1 MFPNHRFVVAST
13 IRLVAGGA
21 AALGLAA
28 LVASATAGATTTDDV
43 FIAQMSAVGVTF
55 SSPQTAVKDA
65 HLVCNELAAGRT
77 GTDIAIDVVKQTDL
91 SPKQAAIFV
100 VNATQTYCP
109 QYGGVSA

>member
-1 MFPNHRFVVAST
+1 MFSNHRLVVASA
-13 IRLVAGGA
+13 VGA

-28 LVASATAGATTTDDV
+28 LAASGTAGANTTDDV

-65 HLVCNELAAGRT
+65 HLVCKQLAAGST
-77 GTDIAIDVVKQTDL
+77 GTDIANDVVKQTDL

>member
-1 MFPNHRFVVAST
+1 MFSNHRFAVAST
-13 IRLVAGGA
+13 VGVVVGG

-28 LVASATAGATTTDDV
+28 LGASGTAGANTTDDV

-65 HLVCNELAAGRT
+65 HLVCKELAGGST
-77 GTDIAIDVVKQTDL
+77 GTEIANDVVKQTDL
-91 SPKQAAIFV
+91 SPKAAVFV

>member
-1 MFPNHRFVVAST
+1 MFSNQRFVVASAVG
-13 IRLVAGGA
+13 LVVGA
-21 AALGLAA
+21 TALGLAA
-28 LVASATAGATTTDDV
+28 LAASGTAGANTADDV

-65 HLVCNELAAGRT
+65 HQVCKELAAGST
-77 GTDIAIDVVKQTDL
+77 GTDIANDVVKQTDL